1 MKSFVCMEF
10 GSKTSNDFWDMDFLF
25 FHRLSVSAILDF
37 ETWHISAFEN
47 INNNAK
53 LQVDI
58 LMKIQDDDAAM
69 LDFTWSSSACPEWYC
84 SDVWREIP
92 DYLYIYDG
100 SSSTTWECAY
110 GNTGPPV
117 KTVCPIQSSNS
128 IAVRSFPWNYS
139 NLCFWQFDLKCLL
152 MPLWRDLTP

>member
-1 MKSFVCMEF
+1 
-10 GSKTSNDFWDMDFLF
+10 MDFLF

-69 LDFTWSSSACPEWYC
+69 LDFT
-84 SDVWREIP
+84 
-92 DYLYIYDG
+92 
-100 SSSTTWECAY
+100 
-110 GNTGPPV
+110 
-117 KTVCPIQSSNS
+117 
-128 IAVRSFPWNYS
+128 
-139 NLCFWQFDLKCLL
+139 
-152 MPLWRDLTP
+152 